1 MSSSP
6 SDPQGDNGPWGIDA
20 STGPDE
26 LESPPVLRASRFP
39 RWALVLFGVLTL
51 VLVVGGAGIGAYRY
65 NASKP
70 QVVITAS
77 GAHTPFPLVPPLRLD
92 DYSRDANADV
102 MPSMNP
108 ASKRSTVTATY
119 SKAGNNAF
127 VLLMSRPET
136 DGKKFMADMG
146 MNAVVPTDDGWC
158 GTSVDSTREGCAVL
172 RDDTALLVVDLSGM
186 TRTDLI
192 QQAHGFGTA
201 LAGQ

>member
-26 LESPPVLRASRFP
+26 LEAPPVLRASRFP
-39 RWALVLFGVLTL
+39 RWALVLFGVL
-51 VLVVGGAGIGAYRY
+51 
-65 NASKP
+65 
-70 QVVITAS
+70 
-77 GAHTPFPLVPPLRLD
+77 PFPLVPPLRLD